1 MKIDQIRA
9 NIFNVDIEDKLQNNK
24 SVSFEDVLKEF
35 INNVNTDQ
43 KQAAYAE
50 KLFMEGKTDNVEEIM
65 YYIQKAS
72 ISLSFLVEVRNRLEN
87 AYHEIM
93 RMQV

>member
-1 MKIDQIRA
+1 MRIDQVNG
-9 NIFNVDIEDKLQNNK
+9 NIFDVDIENKLKNNK
-24 SVSFEDVLKEF
+24 SVSFEDILKEF

-65 YYIQKAS
+65 FYIQKAS
-72 ISLSFLVEVRNRLEN
+72 ISLSLLVEIRNRLEN
-87 AYHEIM
+87 AYQEIM

>member
-1 MKIDQIRA
+1 MRIDQING
-9 NIFNVDIEDKLQNNK
+9 NIFNVDIENKLKSNK

-50 KLFMEGKTDNVEEIM
+50 KLFMEGKTDNVEEVM
-65 YYIQKAS
+65 FYIQKAS
-72 ISLSFLVEVRNRLEN
+72 ISLSFLVEIRNRLEN
-87 AYHEIM
+87 AYQEIM